1 MQEHELGWPV
11 GLGPRLVPSAFQISI
26 WMRASS
32 FTRSWASSGE
42 LGHGGSLF
50 LYSSFP
56 CAPPPPRNCSSCQ
69 LCRTLPWVL
78 GICYQLKIRLLTEGP
93 PAPSWLNRGLGS
105 SAPVRVPSNHP
116 RAWAT
121 GWLFRLIGSTS

>member
-56 CAPPPPRNCSSCQ
+56 CAPPPPQ
-69 LCRTLPWVL
+69 LLLLPALPDSPL
-78 GICYQLKIRLLTEGP
+78 GAGYLL
-93 PAPSWLNRGLGS
+93 
-105 SAPVRVPSNHP
+105 SAEN
-116 RAWAT
+116 
-121 GWLFRLIGSTS
+121 

>member
-56 CAPPPPRNCSSCQ
+56 CAPPPA
-69 LCRTLPWVL
+69 TA
-78 GICYQLKIRLLTEGP
+78 P
-93 PAPSWLNRGLGS
+93 PAS
-105 SAPVRVPSNHP
+105 SAGLSLGCWVSVIS
-116 RAWAT
+116 
-121 GWLFRLIGSTS
+121 